1 MVGGE
6 GTDGG
11 KEVCVPIV
19 IEVYLY
25 DITADVP
32 ATCFIEIIRTIGL
45 EAAIVIEDK
54 AVGWPIRAGA
64 IVWNYVVYAPGAGQV

>member
-11 KEVCVPIV
+11 KEVGAPIV

-32 ATCFIEIIRTIGL
+32 ATYFTEIIRTVCL

-54 AVGWPIRAGA
+54 AVG
-64 IVWNYVVYAPGAGQV
+64 

>member
-1 MVGGE
+1 MVEGE

-11 KEVCVPIV
+11 KEVGALIA

-32 ATCFIEIIRTIGL
+32 ATCFIEIIRTVSL
-45 EAAIVIEDK
+45 ETAIIIEDK
-54 AVGWPIRAGA
+54 AVG
-64 IVWNYVVYAPGAGQV
+64 

>member
-11 KEVCVPIV
+11 KEVCAPIV

-32 ATCFIEIIRTIGL
+32 ATCFIEIIRTISL
-45 EAAIVIEDK
+45 ETAIVIEDK

-64 IVWNYVVYAPGAGQV
+64 IVWNYVVYAPGAGEV

>member
-11 KEVCVPIV
+11 KEVGAPIV

-32 ATCFIEIIRTIGL
+32 ATCFIEIIRTVSL
-45 EAAIVIEDK
+45 ETAIIIEDK

-64 IVWNYVVYAPGAGQV
+64 II

>member
-32 ATCFIEIIRTIGL
+32 PTCFIEIIRTVSL
-45 EAAIVIEDK
+45 ETAIIIEDK
-54 AVGWPIRAGA
+54 AVSWPIRAGA
-64 IVWNYVVYAPGAGQV
+64 II

>member
-11 KEVCVPIV
+11 KEVCAPIV

-32 ATCFIEIIRTIGL
+32 ATYFTEIIRTVGL

-64 IVWNYVVYAPGAGQV
+64 IV